1 LFLLHVPFEDEAD
14 DLLAWKVFES
24 YVPARISTL
33 GVSNFP
39 LPAFEKLYNAA
50 TIKPEVVQNRFNANR
65 GYDVPLRNFLADKGI
80 IYQAF
85 ALLKP
90 PNKDIISFEVVARF
104 SEEFKV
110 TKEVAFYILV
120 LGLGKISIVSGTTS
134 EEHMKLDIEKLQE
147 LLGDEKTVEAI
158 KVYLPEFEANLI
170 ELSKLKA

>member
-14 DLLAWKVFES
+14 NLLAWKVFES

-39 LPAFEKLYNAA
+39 LPAFEKLYDAA
-50 TIKPEVVQNRFNANR
+50 TIKPEIVQNRFNANR
-65 GYDVPLRNFLADKGI
+65 GYDVPLRNYLAEKGI

-90 PNKDIISFEVVARF
+90 PNKDIISSEVVARF
-104 SEEFKV
+104 SKEFNV
-110 TKEVAFYILV
+110 AKEVGFYLLV
-120 LGLGKISIVSGTTS
+120 LGLGKISIVNGTTS
-134 EEHMKLDIEKLQE
+134 EEHMKVDIEKVQK

-158 KVYLPEFEANLI
+158 KVYLSEFEAKLI
-170 ELSKLKA
+170 ELSKLKE